1 LNTHVK
7 IKLLYQMAAVFLIL
21 IVAAVGFRYINMDQF
36 DESVTI
42 VDSME
47 PPFDPVELGLYL
59 GENIEIGS
67 LTTYKLPVTQNIED
81 SSASVGYGSVYGLD
95 RKGIAYQVGYDK
107 VILLDQNNE
116 PISYPLDLKT
126 STVALE
132 LNNVLDSRQVSIT
145 GELYN
150 CSGWD
155 DSWFL
160 ALKVDNQFI
169 YSVKDEP
176 KPLTAAQV
184 RISTDSDYYHPA
196 DTATITIRNLSED
209 WLGAGRTLSLFRD
222 VNGSWVETQ
231 GYPDDYFITLEIVMF
246 FPGSTWS
253 HQLPLYHLEEGTYR
267 LVKEVWHDDKPK
279 VEIETCFT
287 VVEELVDYS
296 NSTHAFGLKSVNCSL
311 PFVPD
316 SIPVARKVPVN
327 ITAEEAEE
335 IAVYVFGFTE
345 PYEIEGEINPTIRT
359 DEERLSFGTF
369 YDIMY
374 HGDYPD
380 SFNTWNETN
389 VIETAEA
396 FLAKL
401 EPYWI
406 DETPLNYSIIWVA
419 PSHISSA
426 SPLTSTVREVGV
438 RYQNTLEGIPLEGPG
453 ADFGISVCQYEVSS
467 CEIRRPVIAVE
478 GYTEVT
484 ITPIEAI
491 QLMLRG
497 ESATPEIGFEVLQ
510 VLPKGS
516 MLTITDV
523 RLVYYTDLLGE
534 WLVPVY
540 VIRGVAHIDPVIHDE
555 ETSDFWWYV
564 FAVDTS

>member
-1 LNTHVK
+1 MNTHVK

-231 GYPDDYFITLEIVMF
+231 GYPDDC
-246 FPGSTWS
+246 SS
-253 HQLPLYHLEEGTYR
+253 HE
-267 LVKEVWHDDKPK
+267 
-279 VEIETCFT
+279 
-287 VVEELVDYS
+287 
-296 NSTHAFGLKSVNCSL
+296 
-311 PFVPD
+311 
-316 SIPVARKVPVN
+316 
-327 ITAEEAEE
+327 
-335 IAVYVFGFTE
+335 
-345 PYEIEGEINPTIRT
+345 
-359 DEERLSFGTF
+359 
-369 YDIMY
+369 
-374 HGDYPD
+374 
-380 SFNTWNETN
+380 
-389 VIETAEA
+389 
-396 FLAKL
+396 
-401 EPYWI
+401 
-406 DETPLNYSIIWVA
+406 
-419 PSHISSA
+419 
-426 SPLTSTVREVGV
+426 
-438 RYQNTLEGIPLEGPG
+438 
-453 ADFGISVCQYEVSS
+453 
-467 CEIRRPVIAVE
+467 
-478 GYTEVT
+478 
-484 ITPIEAI
+484 
-491 QLMLRG
+491 
-497 ESATPEIGFEVLQ
+497 
-510 VLPKGS
+510 
-516 MLTITDV
+516 
-523 RLVYYTDLLGE
+523 
-534 WLVPVY
+534 
-540 VIRGVAHIDPVIHDE
+540 
-555 ETSDFWWYV
+555 
-564 FAVDTS
+564 